1 MASSPSENPMILRP
15 ALTCLTV
22 VALTLSIAG
31 CKSAPRQRPV
41 QGGPV
46 DTGPQTL
53 TAARKYLH
61 GNWALE
67 SFEVYPPGKPPITLK
82 GSGNLSYDDFGNLR
96 IEIRA
101 DQSSSDLLRA
111 AGIDIRDGVISSD
124 GRTAVDMQNR
134 TLTYIVQGQTGSG
147 PLSLSRP
154 RYWEV
159 NGNMLTLTTKDESGK
174 PLSVGRW
181 RKTG

>member
-1 MASSPSENPMILRP
+1 MTLRSSLACLAVL
-15 ALTCLTV
+15 ALAV
-22 VALTLSIAG
+22 GGGA

-46 DTGPQTL
+46 DQGPQTL

-61 GNWALE
+61 GNWAME
-67 SFEVYPPGKPPITLK
+67 SFEVYPPGGPAITLK

-101 DQSSSDLLRA
+101 DQASSDLLRA

-134 TLTYIVQGQTGSG
+134 TLTYIVQGQTGTG
-147 PLSLSRP
+147 PLALSRP
-154 RYWEV
+154 RHWEV
-159 NGNMLTLTTKDESGK
+159 DGNMLTLTTKDDSGK

-181 RKTG
+181 RKTQ